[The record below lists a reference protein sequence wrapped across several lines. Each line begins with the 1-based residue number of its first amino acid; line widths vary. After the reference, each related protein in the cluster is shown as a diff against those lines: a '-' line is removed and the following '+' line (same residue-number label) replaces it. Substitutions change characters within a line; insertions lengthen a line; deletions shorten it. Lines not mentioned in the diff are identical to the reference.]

1 MAISSLGV
9 GSGILTQ
16 DVLDQLREADE
27 ASLIRPIDY
36 SIANEND
43 KKDAYGVLDA
53 SMKNLTDAVN
63 ELKTPLLFDER
74 SVEISGASVS
84 VSADANSDVQEFT
97 LDVTQLATKQIEESG
112 TFSATTDTIAIAA
125 GSLNLNIDGVDFTI
139 DYDDTTTLDDL
150 KASINDIAGDKV
162 SATIVQ
168 ISDGDFR
175 LFLNSV
181 DTGSTQDITLTDNS
195 GNLSGT
201 QLTDDMTAVQTGVDA
216 EFTFNGQ
223 AITRSSNQVD
233 DLITGYKITLEEVG
247 SSDVDVAQNRENIL
261 SRIDSFVEKYNSA
274 ITELSKLTKSS
285 TDSSERGIFS
295 GESTIKSLQ
304 ATIQNMIGS
313 VGGGVG
319 TLYDYGFDVDKDG
332 KMTID
337 KTALDAKL
345 DDDPKNV
352 EAFFSGGDYT
362 NDDGTTTTLTGA
374 FGEMSTSVSSYTDY
388 NGMLD
393 QYKTSITDQ
402 ISELEDRKTTMTERL
417 DSKYATLQKQWA
429 AYDITINRLNS
440 ASSMF
445 VELANAQSAAANR

>member
-27 ASLIRPIDY
+27 ASLIRPIDL
-36 SIANEND
+36 SIVNEND
-43 KKDAYGVLDA
+43 KQDSYDVLDA
-53 SMKNLTDAVN
+53 SMKNLIDAID

-74 SVEISGASVS
+74 SVEVTGSSVS
-84 VSADANSDVQEFT
+84 VSADANSDIQEFS

-112 TFSATTDTIAIAA
+112 TFSASTDTIATAV

-247 SSDVDVAQNRENIL
+247 SSNVDVAQNRENIL
-261 SRIDSFVEKYNSA
+261 SRIDSFVEKYNSTM
-274 ITELSKLTKSS
+274 TELSKLTKSS
-285 TDSSERGIFS
+285 TDSDERGIFS

-304 ATIQNMIGS
+304 STIENMIGS
-313 VGGGVG
+313 VGDGVG

-337 KTALDAKL
+337 KTVLESKL
-345 DDDPKNV
+345 DEDPANV
-352 EAFFSGGDYT
+352 EVFFAGGDYT
-362 NDDGTTTTLTGA
+362 NADGTITTVTGA
-374 FGEMSTSVSSYTDY
+374 FAEMSTSIGAYTDY
-388 NGMLD
+388 NGILD
-393 QYKTSITDQ
+393 QYKNSIADQ
-402 ISELEDRKTTMTERL
+402 ISELEDRKTSMTEKL

-445 VELANAQSAAANR
+445 VELANAQSAAANG